1 MSDYSVFQL
10 EEAPERWGGQ
20 WTEQKLDA
28 FTKYVEA
35 YLTILGKHDYWETI
49 YFDGFAGS
57 GTRKDKVQTVLYEQL
72 KLTPYEEHIYKG
84 AAERVVCLDKSF
96 DYYYFVDK
104 PQSLE
109 KLKNKLELLP
119 KAEGKKMLFKEG
131 DCNIQLR
138 KLADSMRTRKD
149 LAALVFL
156 DPFGMDIEWK
166 SIASL
171 QKTRTDVW
179 ILLPT
184 GIVNRLLDRAG
195 KIQHIDR
202 LVSFFGLSEEAIRAE
217 FYKKTGQLDFFG
229 GGSPSKKIEDA
240 IHHTADLYIRQLKS
254 IWTYVTEIP
263 LILCNSRNSPIFY
276 FIFASNN
283 KTAKKIAGQIIEN
296 V

>member
-1 MSDYSVFQL
+1 
-10 EEAPERWGGQ
+10 
-20 WTEQKLDA
+20 
-28 FTKYVEA
+28 
-35 YLTILGKHDYWETI
+35 
-49 YFDGFAGS
+49 
-57 GTRKDKVQTVLYEQL
+57 
-72 KLTPYEEHIYKG
+72 
-84 AAERVVCLDKSF
+84 
-96 DYYYFVDK
+96 
-104 PQSLE
+104 
-109 KLKNKLELLP
+109 
-119 KAEGKKMLFKEG
+119 MLFKEG
-131 DCNIQLR
+131 DCNIQLM

-171 QKTRTDVW
+171 QKTRTDIW

-202 LVSFFGLSEEAIRAE
+202 LVSFFGLSEEAIRGE
-217 FYKKTGQLDFFG
+217 FYKNTGQLDFFG

-263 LILCNSRNSPIFY
+263 LILRNSRNSPIFY

-283 KTAKKIAGQIIEN
+283 KTAKRIAGQIIEN